1 MRDGWLLPTTATALL
16 LLFGMIDLTRPATG
30 GGEAVVRP
38 RTLGLELKNAE
49 LQQGL
54 ERRLASSGLE
64 SLVAE
69 RRLGVSVVDLSDPD
83 FVRYAGVNDDEM
95 IYAASLPKIAVLLAA
110 FDQIQ
115 LGRLADTPELKHDLT
130 DMIRHS
136 SNEAATRVIR
146 SIGFEAIAACLEQ
159 PRYELYDREGAGGLW
174 VGKAYDGQ
182 PAVAR
187 DPVAGTSHGATA
199 RQAARFFALLDR
211 GLLVSPA
218 RSREMLEILGDPGVN
233 HKFVKGLANR
243 PGTTLYRKSGTWRTF
258 HADAALIEGGGRKY
272 AAAALIDDPQGNEM
286 LEHLIVALDDLIQ
299 VGAKG
304 PLE

>member
-1 MRDGWLLPTTATALL
+1 
-16 LLFGMIDLTRPATG
+16 
-30 GGEAVVRP
+30 
-38 RTLGLELKNAE
+38 
-49 LQQGL
+49 
-54 ERRLASSGLE
+54 
-64 SLVAE
+64 
-69 RRLGVSVVDLSDPD
+69 
-83 FVRYAGVNDDEM
+83 
-95 IYAASLPKIAVLLAA
+95 
-110 FDQIQ
+110 
-115 LGRLADTPELKHDLT
+115 
-130 DMIRHS
+130 MIRHS

-159 PRYELYDREGAGGLW
+159 PRYELYDPEGAGGLW
-174 VGKAYDGQ
+174 VGKAYDGE

-258 HADAALIEGGGRKY
+258 HADAALIERGGRKY
-272 AAAALIDDPQGNEM
+272 AAAALIDDPQGSEM